1 MRFVAVAFIVLLA
14 ACCASVPDMAERTR
28 GEALRLDIGQGVC
41 TAAAVGPA
49 TILTAA
55 HCIDGAKAGVMA
67 INGKTAGFAVLA
79 DDGHDHVLLRVTA
92 RLEHWASIRP
102 VPTPGSTVYLWGN
115 PAGLEG
121 VLRVG
126 RIAGDIDLDNCTG
139 LPPGPC
145 SMLLLDLNA
154 TFGDSGAPI
163 FDTRGRIVAMQS
175 GSLTFRGWAMAYAY
189 RFHFTSEQ
197 LAAARM

>member
-1 MRFVAVAFIVLLA
+1 MRFVAVAFVVLLA
-14 ACCASVPDMAERTR
+14 ACCASVPDMAGRTR
-28 GEALRLDIGQGVC
+28 GEVLRLDVGQGVC

-49 TILTAA
+49 TLLTAH
-55 HCIDGAKAGVMA
+55 HCIGDAKAGLFVVD
-67 INGKTAGFAVLA
+67 GKTAGFAVLA
-79 DDGHDHVLLRVTA
+79 DDGHDHVLLRTTV
-92 RLEHWASIRP
+92 RFEHWASIRP
-102 VPTPGSTVYLWGN
+102 VPPPGSTVYLWGN

-126 RIAGDIDLDNCTG
+126 RIAGDVKATNCLG
-139 LPPGPC
+139 IEPGPC

-163 FDTRGRIVAMQS
+163 FDTHGRIVAMQS

-189 RFHFTSEQ
+189 RFHFTPEQ
-197 LAAARM
+197 LAAARL